1 MSSSMYSI
9 SSSPPHVSQCC
20 NHLKPAR
27 VFSKHW
33 PSLERRIFQTQQIL
47 PGKDAYCL
55 GWLRGRASGNEWR
68 LGATRHLFVSR
79 LRSSSS
85 LSSHYHH
92 HPWNCHLRHLC
103 HHHHREWMAKVRDTR
118 HLFVP
123 CLPSNPL
130 EGPSLF
136 NRKTGKRKGPD
147 TYYKLKESARELSQ
161 FDIFTRH
168 WKKKQTVSSGS
179 NVSSVSSV
187 LK

>member
-55 GWLRGRASGNEWR
+55 AWLRGRASGNEWR

-79 LRSSSS
+79 LGSSSS

-92 HPWNCHLRHLC
+92 SCCNRHLRHLYLY
-103 HHHHREWMAKVRDTR
+103 HHHHRDWMATVRDTR

-130 EGPSLF
+130 GGPGLF
-136 NRKTGKRKGPD
+136 NRKTEKKWKDLTLTTSSKIAPVNYHNLTFLPDTGKRNRQCTGGHN
-147 TYYKLKESARELSQ
+147 
-161 FDIFTRH
+161 I
-168 WKKKQTVSSGS
+168 
-179 NVSSVSSV
+179 
-187 LK
+187 